1 MPSTRRRPETEFEQ
15 TQGQLGTQTVTLNG
29 LTGGYNN
36 YTNPELLS
44 PQQWAFPSANV
55 FSGLH
60 GAVRRARWAQIL
72 NAARLGASFAGFAT
86 GHVLTD
92 VYGFAPPGAPDSFV
106 FLNNGFTNYTPG
118 SVPNLSPY
126 LFFEYSTGVVGAAGL
141 QFWLTNSST
150 TNGPYMRYAG
160 TADMIFQTNGQ
171 VRFKI
176 VYDPLNI
183 LFNAYLWGIDAP
195 DVSPSIALSAGQ
207 SVTTSAI
214 SRTSGIVTFTAT
226 GALGSDFVPGAW
238 VVIAGV
244 TDGSYNSP
252 AGTAFQIL
260 TANTPSFTYAQVGV
274 NSSSS
279 GGTAKIGITK
289 TTGRSY
295 QYAWENANTGH
306 VSAPSP
312 ASQYVAY
319 ANQTGTIDCIEAG
332 TVSMT
337 SGLPNVTGTNTNFSS
352 AWIGRYI
359 WIQGFTASGNQVNG
373 FDLISPIS
381 VSSPTSMVLNTNAP
395 QNIATQPFAII
406 DPQATH
412 VRLYAT
418 GDGQSTYLRIGR
430 NAINRSIS
438 VIPPNNAYVSAADKG
453 LEFIDTDAGE
463 PPNDSFSNELAQI
476 QNVPP
481 PIGTFLQDYQGRILV
496 YGVLG
501 ALQSFFYSNIESTV
515 VGQPSESFAPLNQV
529 TLPVG
534 EAQLYG
540 AANLPTGLI
549 FWSSKQDMFKLTG
562 TLTDNTVANAQ
573 QLGAA
578 IQRLPYRIGC
588 ASPYATTVTSL
599 GAFWFSSDREV
610 WLFTDHY
617 APKNVGKP
625 IQDLLNQA
633 SRIGFA
639 KMKNYKSGDRNWL
652 ALAITTNGGSV
663 NNTLCLLDLDLLASN
678 GQPSFFTFDMATNQ
692 PSWYVYNT
700 NCESIESA
708 FDSASTNHLLAGDV
722 DKITD
727 LDWQPNYYTVASE
740 LSVASSQLTLHA
752 VGNQDPELIKTGRW
766 LRATTNQLPKNLAS
780 QGWNWAVLCSD
791 DDKYVLAINPQT
803 VQLVPGVDS
812 PSQVFALEYSPAV
825 FRFGG
830 LKPVKGR
837 RFQIQ
842 TNFPSGPGFYELRG
856 FQFSYDQVVE
866 R

>member
-60 GAVRRARWAQIL
+60 GAVRRSRWAQIL
-72 NAARLGASFAGFAT
+72 NAARLNANFNGFAT
-86 GHVLTD
+86 GLVITD
-92 VYGFAPPGAPDSFV
+92 VYGFAPPGAPDSFII
-106 FLNNGFTNYTPG
+106 LNNSFTNYNPT
-118 SVPNLSPY
+118 SAFNNVSPY
-126 LFFEYSTGVVGAAGL
+126 LYFEYATGNVNAAGMG
-141 QFWLTNSST
+141 FWLSGSST
-150 TNGPYMRYAG
+150 TNGPYMRFAG
-160 TADMIFQTNGQ
+160 TANMIFQTNGQ
-171 VRFKI
+171 VRLKLLYQPFA
-176 VYDPLNI
+176 LT
-183 LFNAYLWGIDAP
+183 AYLWGIDAP
-195 DVSPSIALSAGQ
+195 DVSPAITLSAGQ
-207 SVTTSAI
+207 SVSTSTI

-226 GALGSDFVPGAW
+226 GALGSDYVPGAW
-238 VVIAGV
+238 VVISGV
-244 TDGSYNSP
+244 TDVTYNSP

-260 TANTPSFTYAQVGV
+260 TAATPSFTYAQTGA

-279 GGTAKIGITK
+279 AGTAKIGITK
-289 TTGRSY
+289 SVGRSY
-295 QYAWENANTGH
+295 QYAWENATTGH

-319 ANQTGTIDCIEAG
+319 SNQTGTIDCLESG
-332 TVSMT
+332 TVSMN
-337 SGLPNVTGTNTNFSS
+337 SGSPNVTGTNTNFTS

-359 WIQGFTASGNQVNG
+359 WIQHYGISDRQLSGFN
-373 FDLISPIS
+373 LISVAS
-381 VSSPTSMVLNTNAP
+381 VSSATAMTLNTNAP
-395 QNIATQPFAII
+395 QNIINEPFAII
-406 DPQATH
+406 DAQATH

-418 GDGQSTYLRIGR
+418 GDGQTTYLRIGR
-430 NAINRSIS
+430 NAINQSTALS
-438 VIPPNNAYVSAADKG
+438 NTVYASPANKG
-453 LEFIDTDAGE
+453 LEFTDTDAGE

-476 QNVPP
+476 QNIPP
-481 PIGTFLQDYQGRILV
+481 PIGSFLQDYQGRILV
-496 YGVLG
+496 YGVPG

-515 VGQPSESFAPLNQV
+515 VGQPPESFAPLNQV

-562 TLTDNTVANAQ
+562 TLSDNTVANAQ
-573 QLGAA
+573 QLGAT

-652 ALAITTNGGSV
+652 ALAITAQGNTFND
-663 NNTLCLLDLDLLASN
+663 TLCLLDLDLLASN

-740 LSVASSQLTLHA
+740 LSVPSPQLTLHA
-752 VGNQDPELIKTGRW
+752 VGNQDPELVKTARW

-780 QGWNWAVLCSD
+780 QGWNWAILCSD
-791 DDKYVLAINPQT
+791 DDKYVLAINPQI

-830 LKPVKGR
+830 VKPVKGR

>member
-44 PQQWAFPSANV
+44 PQQWAFPSANI

-72 NAARLGASFAGFAT
+72 NAAKLNVNFNGFAT
-86 GHVLTD
+86 GTVITD
-92 VYGFAPPGAPDSFV
+92 IYGFAPPGAPDSFIL
-106 FLNNGFTNYTPG
+106 LNNGFTNYVPG
-118 SVPNLSPY
+118 SLSNNNSPY
-126 LFFEYSTGVVGAAGL
+126 LYFRYSSNNVSAAFL
-141 QFWLTNSST
+141 QFSLNNSST
-150 TNGPYMRYAG
+150 TNGPYMRFAG
-160 TADMIFQTNGQ
+160 TANMIFQTNGQ
-171 VRFKI
+171 VRFKL
-176 VYDPLNI
+176 VYDSLDI
-183 LFNAYLWGIDAP
+183 VFDAELWGIDAP

-214 SRTSGIVTFTAT
+214 SRTSGIVTYTAT
-226 GALGSDFVPGAW
+226 GALGSDYVPGAW

-244 TDGSYNSP
+244 TDASYNSP

-260 TANTPSFTYAQVGV
+260 TAATPSFTYAQTGV

-289 TTGRSY
+289 TVGRSY

-319 ANQTGTIDCIEAG
+319 SNQVGTIDCIESG

-337 SGLPNVTGTNTNFSS
+337 SGLPNVTGTNTNFTS

-359 WIQGFTASGNQVNG
+359 WIQNFTASGDQTSA
-373 FDLISPIS
+373 FSLISPIS
-381 VSSPTSMVLNTNAP
+381 VSSATSMVLNANAP
-395 QNIATQPFAII
+395 QNIVNQPFAII
-406 DPQATH
+406 DAQATH

-418 GDGQSTYLRIGR
+418 GDGGSTYLRIARRG
-430 NAINRSIS
+430 INNSFS
-438 VIPPNNAYVSAADKG
+438 LGNHAYLSPANKG
-453 LEFIDTDAGE
+453 LEFVDTDAGE

-481 PIGTFLQDYQGRILV
+481 PVGSFLQDYQGRILV
-496 YGVLG
+496 YGVPG

-515 VGQPSESFAPLNQV
+515 VGQPPESFAPLNQV

-534 EAQLYG
+534 EAQLNG

-562 TLTDNTVANAQ
+562 TLSDNTVANAQ
-573 QLGAA
+573 QLGAT
-578 IQRLPYRIGC
+578 IQRLPYKIGC
-588 ASPYATTVTSL
+588 ASPYAMTVTSL

-727 LDWQPNYYTVASE
+727 LDWQSNYYTVASE
-740 LSVASSQLTLHA
+740 LSVPSPQLTLHA
-752 VGNQDPELIKTGRW
+752 VGNQDPELIKTARW

-780 QGWNWAVLCSD
+780 QGWSWAVLCTD
-791 DDKYVLAINPQT
+791 DDKYMLGINPQI

-830 LKPVKGR
+830 VKPVKGR

-842 TNFPSGPGFYELRG
+842 TTFPSGPGFYELRG